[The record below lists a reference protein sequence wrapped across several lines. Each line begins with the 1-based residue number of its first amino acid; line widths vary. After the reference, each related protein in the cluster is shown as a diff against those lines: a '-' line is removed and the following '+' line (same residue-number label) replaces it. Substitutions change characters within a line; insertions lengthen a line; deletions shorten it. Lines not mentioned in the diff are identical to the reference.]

1 MTRERGGDGG
11 GAGAGTRATIPS
23 SACDAPPRRTT
34 PRIAAVLDHWFG
46 GRRVWPLAGRAW
58 YRHFATTG
66 WVAEDEDGTP
76 RGFLIGYLSP
86 GRPEIAVV
94 HLVAVDPSRRRR
106 GVGRALIDAFVA
118 DAAAGGASLIE
129 AVAWPDDPPAVAF
142 FGALGFLAD
151 ASPGTQRLYGVSAWP
166 DYELR
171 GEDRAVFVR
180 RLDGVRT
187 TG

>member
-1 MTRERGGDGG
+1 MTRGRGGDGG
-11 GAGAGTRATIPS
+11 GDGGGNARDNPELRL
-23 SACDAPPRRTT
+23 RRPTEADH

-106 GVGRALIDAFVA
+106 GVGRALIGAFVA